1 MCVYTL
7 LQDTLLDLLSE
18 SMESTVRQ
26 GKGFLVSGFPRD
38 LRQAE
43 EYNAKVGVCE

>member
-1 MCVYTL
+1 M
-7 LQDTLLDLLSE
+7 DLLCE
-18 SMESTVRQ
+18 SMESTVRR

-43 EYNAKVGVCE
+43 DYKAKVSVSKG